1 MALGCDNAKS
11 NAVRHYDTARTKN
24 FMSKWTV
31 HRTIWQQLS
40 NKMQQNTVYLNLS
53 ISQHVSVGICTTT
66 LYLQYLAL
74 VRPLLL
80 PDVNVAGRELNC
92 RSFRPATFNRPEQ
105 TQK

>member
-1 MALGCDNAKS
+1 
-11 NAVRHYDTARTKN
+11 
-24 FMSKWTV
+24 
-31 HRTIWQQLS
+31 
-40 NKMQQNTVYLNLS
+40 
-53 ISQHVSVGICTTT
+53 
-66 LYLQYLAL
+66 LQYLAL